1 MSLNVLNMACNVLN
15 INGFFNNFRMMAIQQ
30 QTLFQQELVQT
41 IPYVSTDLR
50 MIELSTRQAR
60 QQDMVI
66 NGISYRRL
74 DAKYFVWIEGRMKL
88 AQNAVHN
95 GRLTEVALH
104 SLTTRFEPI
113 KDWVAENIDSRNLV
127 AVRKLFENT
136 NYSPPPAALPK
147 PKEILKTNEDS
158 KPESAQPYLY
168 PTTGHW
174 EYTVSI
180 DPNVVKIIDSICDE
194 AISKGWSEASLY
206 QNRGHFIAG
215 KWYGLICILDKT
227 DRIERIDE
235 DIIYIRTFKG
245 SAVPPEGEIVK
256 FPNLEYE
263 ERHASR

>member
-1 MSLNVLNMACNVLN
+1 M
-15 INGFFNNFRMMAIQQ
+15 INQ
-30 QTLFQQELVQT
+30 QTLFQQELVQS

-50 MIELSTRQAR
+50 MIELTTREAR
-60 QQDMVI
+60 QQDMVVD
-66 NGISYRRL
+66 GTSYRRL
-74 DAKYFVWIEGRMKL
+74 DAQFFVWIENRMELARKA
-88 AQNAVHN
+88 AQNGKISN
-95 GRLTEVALH
+95 GALQA
-104 SLTTRFEPI
+104 LQPRFQQI
-113 KDWVAENIDSRNLV
+113 KDWVNENIDVRNLV
-127 AVRKLFENT
+127 AARRLFESA

-147 PKEILKTNEDS
+147 PE
-158 KPESAQPYLY
+158 PAQQYLY
-168 PTTGHW
+168 PATGNW
-174 EYTVSI
+174 EYTVPI
-180 DPNVVKIIDSICDE
+180 DPDVVKIIDSIRDE
-194 AISKGWSEASLY
+194 ALSKGWSEASLY